1 MNATF
6 GQSPNG
12 GDVKSTMVQTP
23 TTGTIVTSKQPRT
36 VGPLV
41 ATTLAII
48 SGLFAAVAVN
58 AAPRDPERIAA
69 VFPPW
74 WTSAQAVTAAAS
86 AGDIAAVGGAP
97 FILILRGDATDLA
110 RRARSAG
117 ALLILDPDL
126 AGVCA
131 PKEARS

>member
-1 MNATF
+1 
-6 GQSPNG
+6 
-12 GDVKSTMVQTP
+12 MVQTP
-23 TTGTIVTSKQPRT
+23 KIGTIANSEKPR
-36 VGPLV
+36 VIGPLV
-41 ATTLAII
+41 ATTLAIVL
-48 SGLFAAVAVN
+48 GLFAAVAVN
-58 AAPRDPERIAA
+58 AAPRDPARIAA

-86 AGDIAAVGGAP
+86 AGDIGAVGGAP